1 MTLNNL
7 ADLVD
12 DKPTTRSHISWKITT
27 EELIELRQ
35 NGKTNVEISR
45 ITGMP
50 HNTVASR
57 FWQYK
62 KTHGSIP
69 KAPRNTSIKKLSVE
83 NEEQPIVETS
93 KEPKEQPKLTLAQR
107 IKVLFTGKVD

>member
-1 MTLNNL
+1 MTTNNL

-12 DKPTTRSHISWKITT
+12 DKPTRSHISWKITT

-35 NGKTNVEISR
+35 NGKSNAEISR

-50 HNTVASR
+50 YNTVASR

-62 KTHGSIP
+62 KAHGSIP
-69 KAPRNTSIKKLSVE
+69 KAPRNVPVKKLSVE

>member
-1 MTLNNL
+1 MTTNNL

-50 HNTVASR
+50 YNTVASR

-62 KTHGSIP
+62 KAHGSIP
-69 KAPRNTSIKKLSVE
+69 KAPTNTTKKQV
-83 NEEQPIVETS
+83 VETQDEP
-93 KEPKEQPKLTLAQR
+93 KEPEEPKEQPKLTLAQR

>member
-1 MTLNNL
+1 MTPNNL

-12 DKPTTRSHISWKITT
+12 DKPTTRSHISWKLTT

-35 NGKTNVEISR
+35 NGKSNAEISR

-50 HNTVASR
+50 YNTVASR
-57 FWQYK
+57 FWKYK

-69 KAPRNTSIKKLSVE
+69 KAPTNTTKKQV
-83 NEEQPIVETS
+83 VETQDEP
-93 KEPKEQPKLTLAQR
+93 KEPEEPKEQPKLTLAQR

>member
-1 MTLNNL
+1 MTTNNL

-12 DKPTTRSHISWKITT
+12 DKPTRDHVNWKITT

-35 NGKTNVEISR
+35 NGKSNAEISR

-50 HNTVASR
+50 YNTVASR

-62 KTHGSIP
+62 KAHGSIP
-69 KAPRNTSIKKLSVE
+69 KAPRSVPNKQE
-83 NEEQPIVETS
+83 VESS
-93 KEPKEQPKLTLAQR
+93 KEPEEPKEQPKLTLAQR

>member
-1 MTLNNL
+1 MTTNNL

-35 NGKTNVEISR
+35 NGKSNAEISR

-50 HNTVASR
+50 YNTVASR

-62 KTHGSIP
+62 KAHGSIP
-69 KAPRNTSIKKLSVE
+69 KAPRNVPVKKLSVE

>member
-1 MTLNNL
+1 MTTNNL

-12 DKPTTRSHISWKITT
+12 DNPTRSHISWKITT

-50 HNTVASR
+50 YNTVASR

-62 KTHGSIP
+62 KAHGSIP
-69 KAPRNTSIKKLSVE
+69 KAHRNIPKKQVVE
-83 NEEQPIVETS
+83 AYNQPE
-93 KEPKEQPKLTLAQR
+93 EPKEQPKLTLAQR

>member
-1 MTLNNL
+1 MTTNNL

-12 DKPTTRSHISWKITT
+12 DKPTRSHISWKITT

-35 NGKTNVEISR
+35 NGKSNAEISR

-50 HNTVASR
+50 YNTVASR

-62 KTHGSIP
+62 KAHGSIP
-69 KAPRNTSIKKLSVE
+69 KAPRNIPKKQVVE
-83 NEEQPIVETS
+83 AYKQPEES
-93 KEPKEQPKLTLAQR
+93 KEQPKLNLAQR

>member
-1 MTLNNL
+1 MTTNNL
-7 ADLVD
+7 VDLVED
-12 DKPTTRSHISWKITT
+12 NPTRSHVSWKITT

-35 NGKTNVEISR
+35 NGKSNAEISR

-50 HNTVASR
+50 YNTVASR

-62 KTHGSIP
+62 KIHGTIP
-69 KAPRNTSIKKLSVE
+69 KAPRSTPKKQVE
-83 NEEQPIVETS
+83 DEEQPIVETS
-93 KEPKEQPKLTLAQR
+93 KEPNEQPKLTLAQR

>member
-1 MTLNNL
+1 MTPNNL

-12 DKPTTRSHISWKITT
+12 DKHTTRSHISWKITT

-35 NGKTNVEISR
+35 NGKSNAEISR

-50 HNTVASR
+50 YNTVASR
-57 FWQYK
+57 FWNYK

-69 KAPRNTSIKKLSVE
+69 KAPTNTTKK
-83 NEEQPIVETS
+83 QTVETQDEP
-93 KEPKEQPKLTLAQR
+93 KEPEEPKEQTKLTLAQR

>member
-1 MTLNNL
+1 MTKNNL
-7 ADLVD
+7 VDLVED
-12 DKPTTRSHISWKITT
+12 TPTRSHISWKITT

-50 HNTVASR
+50 YNTVASR
-57 FWQYK
+57 FWQYRK
-62 KTHGSIP
+62 AHGSIP
-69 KAPRNTSIKKLSVE
+69 KAPRNIPKKQVVE
-83 NEEQPIVETS
+83 AYKAPEETN
-93 KEPKEQPKLTLAQR
+93 EQPKLNLAQR

>member
-1 MTLNNL
+1 MTTNNL
-7 ADLVD
+7 VDLVED
-12 DKPTTRSHISWKITT
+12 NPTRSHVSWKITT

-35 NGKTNVEISR
+35 NGKSNAEISR

-50 HNTVASR
+50 YNTVASR

-62 KTHGSIP
+62 KIHGTIP
-69 KAPRNTSIKKLSVE
+69 KAPRSTPKKQVE
-83 NEEQPIVETS
+83 ESYKEP
-93 KEPKEQPKLTLAQR
+93 KEPKEQPKLNLAQR